1 MKRIIMFLYII
12 ICMSAV
18 GIESSLNMEKSG
30 KILPKFHGLEAY
42 FERILY
48 LQPAIEE
55 IYLLGFKGSEVDSL
69 KKHFEDIEFSN
80 FSMEKNKGESGGERA
95 LVVKDREET
104 SDLEKLNYPIYG
116 YRYAPRDE
124 FTMVLYPDGK
134 KSGLPMREKLF
145 FNYPKAKEYKLNY
158 FLLEGGY
165 SFYNMDGHF
174 FVIDKRNLNKI
185 IISFHLT
192 IIVSFIM
199 FYLIISRRKLVK
211 ELIETRLKA
220 EEASLEKGRFLANMS
235 HEIRTPLSG
244 IIGTVETLKDI
255 PMDRKIGE
263 KLRVIGGASHH
274 LLEII
279 NDILDFSKI
288 EANKIEIHRNQFS
301 LRETLAEV
309 LQIFESIIN
318 RRNLR
323 LVCICAK
330 DTPHFVVGDRLALRK
345 ILINLIGNAVKFTHE
360 GEITICV
367 KIDESKD
374 IYFKVTDTGIGIPQE
389 MVEKITEDFI
399 QGQQGNLRE
408 YEGTGLGLAITSRF
422 LSLMG
427 SKLMVESTVGVGSS
441 FYFKLSLP
449 KGKDRLETSTEGFI
463 LYTASKEIKEIFQQF
478 GDDYSCPY
486 IIVSDEEA
494 FMDMSEDGEVI
505 LDYPHIFIGEDLY
518 HSEKHGLN
526 CTVVSDSPVELKKV
540 SVICMN
546 PLFNWK
552 IYRSMEKVIPKET
565 EIKTRDIKALIVDD
579 STLNLN
585 VLKDLL
591 EKNGIVVISA
601 SRGSKA
607 LELLTDDIDIVFTD
621 IQMPGMDG
629 YELAERIKK
638 IDMKLPVVAI
648 TANAFLEDRI
658 KALKGSLDAYVTKP
672 FQRDD
677 LIEAIENLIPHLK
690 VERLV
695 DELGSEGI
703 IADCLKEIPEG
714 IFQLKK
720 ALEEKSCG
728 KIKYYAHKLKGEF
741 SYLKEDKIRILLEE
755 IERDSENFEQKIK
768 YLENIEVRWNS
779 LRERIEKGDSI

>member
-1 MKRIIMFLYII
+1 MKRITMFLYII
-12 ICMSAV
+12 ICMSV
-18 GIESSLNMEKSG
+18 FGIESAINMEKSG
-30 KILPKFHGLEAY
+30 KILLNFHGLESY

-48 LQPAIEE
+48 LQPSTEE
-55 IYLLGFKGSEVDSL
+55 IYLLGFKEEEIDSL
-69 KKHFEDIEFSN
+69 KKHFEKIEFSN
-80 FSMEKNKGESGGERA
+80 FSMEKNGKEFGTTRA
-95 LVVKDREET
+95 LVVKDRRET
-104 SDLEKLNYPIYG
+104 SDLKKLNYPVYG
-116 YRYAPRDE
+116 YRYTPKDE
-124 FTMVLYPDGK
+124 FVMVLYPNEK
-134 KSGLPMREKLF
+134 KSNSSLRERLF
-145 FNYPKAKEYKLNY
+145 FNYPKAKKYKLNY

-199 FYLIISRRKLVK
+199 FYLIISRRKLIK

-244 IIGTVETLKDI
+244 IIGTIETLKDF
-255 PMDRKIGE
+255 PMEKKISEKIG
-263 KLRVIGGASHH
+263 VIGGASHH

-301 LRETLAEV
+301 LRETLTEV

-318 RRNLR
+318 RRNLK
-323 LVCICAK
+323 LICICAK
-330 DTPHFVVGDRLALRK
+330 DIPHFVVGDRLALRK
-345 ILINLIGNAVKFTHE
+345 VLINLVGNAVKFTHE

-367 KIDESKD
+367 KINESKE
-374 IYFKVTDTGIGIPQE
+374 ISFRVTDTGIGIPEE

-399 QGQQGNLRE
+399 QGQQGNSKE

-427 SKLMVESTVGVGSS
+427 SKLMVESTVGMGSS
-441 FYFKLSLP
+441 FYFNLSLP
-449 KGKDRLETSTEGFI
+449 EGKDKLEMTTEGFI

-478 GDDYSCPY
+478 GDDYNRPY
-486 IIVSDEEA
+486 IIISDEEA
-494 FMDMSEDGEVI
+494 FMDLSEDEEVI
-505 LDYPHIFIGEDLY
+505 RDYPHIFIGEDLY
-518 HSEKHGLN
+518 LPEKYSLD
-526 CTVVSDSPVELKKV
+526 CTVVSDSPMELKKV

-552 IYRSMEKVIPKET
+552 IYRSMEK
-565 EIKTRDIKALIVDD
+565 IKVEEVEAKKRDIKALIVDD
-579 STLNLN
+579 SSLNLN
-585 VLKDLL
+585 VLKELL
-591 EKNGIVVISA
+591 EKIGVVVISA

-621 IQMPGMDG
+621 IQMPEMDG
-629 YELAERIKK
+629 YELADRIKK

-695 DELGSEGI
+695 DELGSQGI
-703 IADCLKEIPEG
+703 IADCLKEIPKG

-720 ALEEKSCG
+720 ALEEKSYG

-755 IERDSENFEQKIK
+755 IEKDSENLEDKIK
-768 YLENIEVRWNS
+768 YLENIEIRWNS
-779 LRERIEKGDSI
+779 LKERIEKGDSI

>member
-1 MKRIIMFLYII
+1 MKRIIVFIYII
-12 ICMSAV
+12 ISMSAF
-18 GIESSLNMEKSG
+18 GIEPSMNIEKNG
-30 KILPKFHGLEAY
+30 KVLSNFYGIEDY

-48 LQPAIEE
+48 LQPAVEK

-69 KKHFEDIEFSN
+69 KNHFPRIEFAD
-80 FSMEKNKGESGGERA
+80 FSMGKNGGESGAARA
-95 LVVKDREET
+95 LVVKNRWKT
-104 SDLEKLNYPIYG
+104 SDLGRLNYPVYG
-116 YRYAPRDE
+116 YRYTPRDE
-124 FTMVLYPDGK
+124 FTMVLYPNENW
-134 KSGLPMREKLF
+134 SNIHVRERFF

-192 IIVSFIM
+192 IMVSFIM
-199 FYLIISRRKLVK
+199 FYLIISRRKLIK
-211 ELIETRLKA
+211 ELTETRLKA

-244 IIGTVETLKDI
+244 IIGTVETLKYL

-263 KLRVIGGASHH
+263 KIGVIGGASHH
-274 LLEII
+274 LLEVI

-301 LRETLAEV
+301 LRETLTEV

-318 RRNLR
+318 RRNLK
-323 LVCICAK
+323 LVCTCAK
-330 DTPHFVVGDRLALRK
+330 EIPHFVVGDRLALRK
-345 ILINLIGNAVKFTHE
+345 VLINLIGNAVKFTHE

-367 KIDESKD
+367 KMDGSQN
-374 IYFKVTDTGIGIPQE
+374 IYFRVTDTGIGIPEE
-389 MVEKITEDFI
+389 MVEKITDDFI
-399 QGQQGNLRE
+399 QGQQGNSRE

-427 SKLMVESTVGVGSS
+427 SKLMVESSVGVGSS

-449 KGKDRLETSTEGFI
+449 KGKDELEMNTEGFI
-463 LYTASKEIKEIFQQF
+463 LYTVSKEIKEFFQQF
-478 GDDYSCPY
+478 GDDYNRPY

-494 FMDMSEDGEVI
+494 FLDLSEDEEVI
-505 LDYPHIFIGEDLY
+505 LDYPHIFIGKDLY
-518 HSEKHGLN
+518 LPEEHSLD
-526 CTVVSDSPVELKKV
+526 CTVVSTSPVELGKV
-540 SVICMN
+540 SVMCMN

-552 IYRSMEKVIPKET
+552 IYRNMEKVREEET
-565 EIKTRDIKALIVDD
+565 EVKTRDIKALIVDD

-591 EKNGIVVISA
+591 ERIGIVVISA

-607 LELLTDDIDIVFTD
+607 LKLLTEDVDIVFTD
-621 IQMPGMDG
+621 IQMPEMDG

-677 LIEAIENLIPHLK
+677 LIEVIENLIPRLK

-695 DELGSEGI
+695 DELGSQGI

-714 IFQLKK
+714 ISRLEK
-720 ALEEKSCG
+720 ALGERSYG
-728 KIKYYAHKLKGEF
+728 KIRYYAHKLKGEF

-755 IERDSENFEQKIK
+755 IEVDSDNFEQKVK
-768 YLENIEVRWNS
+768 YLKNIEVRWNS

>member
-1 MKRIIMFLYII
+1 MKRIIMSLYII
-12 ICMSAV
+12 MCIGV
-18 GIESSLNMEKSG
+18 FGIKSSMNIEKG
-30 KILPKFHGLEAY
+30 RKVLPLFHGLEAY
-42 FERILY
+42 FERVIY
-48 LQPAIEE
+48 LQPAVEN
-55 IYLLGFKGSEVDSL
+55 IYLLGFKEEEINNL
-69 KKHFEDIEFSN
+69 KKRFSRIEFSN
-80 FSMEKNKGESGGERA
+80 FSRKKNGEELGEKRA
-95 LVVKDREET
+95 LVVKDRRKT
-104 SDLEKLNYPIYG
+104 SDLNNLNYPVYG
-116 YRYAPRDE
+116 YRYTPRDE
-124 FTMVLYPDGK
+124 FVMVLYPDEK
-134 KSGLPMREKLF
+134 KTGSPVKERLF

-192 IIVSFIM
+192 IMVSFIM

-211 ELIETRLKA
+211 ELMKTRLRA

-244 IIGTVETLKDI
+244 IIGTVETLRDI
-255 PMDRKIGE
+255 PMDRKINE
-263 KLRVIGGASHH
+263 KIGVIGGASHH

-301 LRETLAEV
+301 LRETLTEV

-318 RRNLR
+318 RKNLM
-323 LVCICAK
+323 LICICSK
-330 DTPHFVVGDRLALRK
+330 DIPHLVVGDRLALRK
-345 ILINLIGNAVKFTHE
+345 ILINLVGNAVKFTHK

-367 KIDESKD
+367 KMDEFQD
-374 IYFKVTDTGIGIPQE
+374 VYFRVTDTGIGIPGE
-389 MVEKITEDFI
+389 MVDKITEDFI
-399 QGQQGNLRE
+399 QGQQGNSRG

-427 SKLMVESTVGVGSS
+427 SKLMVESTLGLGSS

-449 KGKDRLETSTEGFI
+449 EGKDELQLSTRGFI
-463 LYTASKEIKEIFQQF
+463 LYTASREVKEFFQEF
-478 GDDYSCPY
+478 GDDYNHPY
-486 IIVSDEEA
+486 IIISDEEE
-494 FMDMSEDGEVI
+494 FIDLSEDGEVL

-518 HSEKHGLN
+518 LPEKHTLD
-526 CTVVSDSPVELKKV
+526 CTVVCSLPMELLKV

-552 IYRSMEKVIPKET
+552 IHRSMEKISQEQIEV
-565 EIKTRDIKALIVDD
+565 KTRNIKALIVDD
-579 STLNLN
+579 SRLNLN

-591 EKNGIVVISA
+591 ERIGILVISA
-601 SRGSKA
+601 SGGSEA
-607 LELLTDDIDIVFTD
+607 LELLTGEIDIVFTD
-621 IQMPGMDG
+621 IQMPEMDG

-638 IDMKLPVVAI
+638 INMKLPVVAI

-677 LIEAIENLIPHLK
+677 LIEAIENLVPQLK

-695 DELGSEGI
+695 NELGNEGI

-714 IFQLKK
+714 LFQLKE
-720 ALEEKSCG
+720 ALEVKSYEK
-728 KIKYYAHKLKGEF
+728 IRYYAHKLKGEF

-755 IERDSENFEQKIK
+755 IEKDSEDFEQKVK
-768 YLENIEVRWNS
+768 YLKSIEVRWNS
-779 LRERIEKGDSI
+779 LKDRIGEE